1 MIKTLRKVILFFIVD
16 IINCFLFKV
25 SDQIENI
32 EHEQIEKAEV
42 DVCKDQINEDSTQ
55 NTESYSIAGTI
66 NSIILSPYLK
76 SMYLIINN

>member
-1 MIKTLRKVILFFIVD
+1 MIKTLRKVILFFIID
-16 IINCFLFKV
+16 ESPLNIINCFLFKV

-66 NSIILSPYLK
+66 NSIIFSPYLK
-76 SMYLIINN
+76 SI